1 MKKPPLQPFAE
12 TASLAAP
19 HSRSVT
25 QLFLI
30 FLRIGATTY
39 GGPLA
44 GIASLQRELVE
55 RQALI
60 SAARYQE
67 ILTLVK
73 LLPGPSATSM
83 AVQMGRDIRGTPGG
97 ILAGLGFILP
107 SFFLAILALQG
118 MANLQDMAWF
128 RDGFLLGARSGAW
141 ALVAFSL
148 VPLSK
153 TIERNRFSATLVL
166 MAALLTYR
174 HPSQEIWI
182 LLGAVLLSV
191 LRHWGTGSSF
201 RAREG
206 ASWFAAGSLLPGM
219 ISISGLLKPKALTL
233 FGICFY
239 AGAFTFGTGLAVLP
253 VLQGE
258 FVQNLQWLTSEDFL
272 NALAIGQITP
282 GPVLITASVLGYQIL
297 GFPGAVIAT
306 LGAFLPAFLYGLIIV
321 PWAWN
326 QVKNHP
332 LIPAVMEGIFP
343 AIVGAMGAVTLLLFP
358 IPFSQEVLTT
368 ELWIQLAPLGL
379 CAILAFFHRVPIW
392 LWIPL
397 SGTAGIG
404 IQALK
409 MAP

>member
-1 MKKPPLQPFAE
+1 MTLPIRTPPQPLPLL
-12 TASLAAP
+12 SLFG
-19 HSRSVT
+19 
-25 QLFLI
+25 LFLK
-30 FLRIGATTY
+30 IGATAY

-44 GIASLQRELVE
+44 GIASLQKECVDRKG
-55 RQALI
+55 LI
-60 SAARYQE
+60 PPSRYQE

-83 AVQMGRDIRGTPGG
+83 AIQMGRDLRGMFGG

-107 SFFLAILALQG
+107 AFFLAILALQG
-118 MANLQDMAWF
+118 MANLQEWSWF
-128 RDGFLLGARSGAW
+128 RKGFLLGARSGAW

-148 VPLSK
+148 VPLMK
-153 TIERNRFSATLVL
+153 VVERNRFTATVVVISG
-166 MAALLTYR
+166 LLTYR
-174 HPSQEIWI
+174 HPSHEIWI
-182 LLGAVLLSV
+182 LLGAGALSV
-191 LRHWGTGSSF
+191 FRRWGTGFPF

-206 ASWFAAGSLLPGM
+206 ASLIVATSLLPSA
-219 ISISGLLKPKALTL
+219 ISLAELMKPKALSL

-258 FVQNLQWLTSEDFL
+258 FVQNLQWLNSEDFL
-272 NALAIGQITP
+272 NALAIGQMTP

-297 GFPGAVIAT
+297 GLSGAVVAT

-326 QVKNHP
+326 QVKDHP
-332 LIPAVMEGIFP
+332 TVPAVMEGIFP

-358 IPFSQEVLTT
+358 IAFTQGQRSTT
-368 ELWIQLAPLGL
+368 IWIQAVPLVL
-379 CAILAFFHRVPIW
+379 CLILAFIPRVPIW

-397 SGTAGIG
+397 SGAAGIG
-404 IQALK
+404 FQWIQATHWSQN
-409 MAP
+409 